1 MLTRSRECTNN
12 CFCYCF
18 WRNASP
24 YYVTPAHDMLLKCE
38 IWKFWICLAF
48 FSAKKWPFGHRTKVS
63 ELGKVMFCLQD
74 PFQNL
79 FSGSCSAERLR
90 ALWRV
95 PRVIYKLH
103 SVVLVG
109 VACSAYNDD
118 KCTRFCRG
126 CHTCWETRNKLPCS
140 QRRNYILYY
149 TPQHTFSAPLP
160 LSNHFRLFE
169 IAFRLCRFI
178 WMHKK
183 SEMLCAEKQV
193 FAVSWDRG
201 KWFIRHTNLPRE
213 IF

>member
-1 MLTRSRECTNN
+1 
-12 CFCYCF
+12 
-18 WRNASP
+18 
-24 YYVTPAHDMLLKCE
+24 
-38 IWKFWICLAF
+38 
-48 FSAKKWPFGHRTKVS
+48 
-63 ELGKVMFCLQD
+63 MFCLQD

-103 SVVLVG
+103 FVVLVG

-118 KCTRFCRG
+118 NCTHLCGGCR
-126 CHTCWETRNKLPCS
+126 TCSETRNKLPCS
-140 QRRNYILYY
+140 QRRNYMLYY

-160 LSNHFRLFE
+160 LSIHFRLFE

-183 SEMLCAEKQV
+183 VKCCVPKSKFSLCREMGQMVYLMDQPSPEV
-193 FAVSWDRG
+193 FLKMRVFLKLSKGGVHHSQLWTGLLQCKTSRRRWEPHNSVPWEEAVTQWGRG
-201 KWFIRHTNLPRE
+201 GLSFVQ
-213 IF
+213 